1 MSKDV
6 IKKKSIYFNEQ
17 LYNEILNGFVD
28 ENTQQQIKQNDDKK
42 ITVFTSS
49 QKKRI
54 QRVSDAFVQSKGI
67 KNFLQQQIANKFEIF
82 RKKRDE
88 NYKTSLMMAQLNQL
102 LNQVQQKQQEEELE
116 DQEEEEKK
124 KKGGGF
130 NILGTI
136 NKIQNVIDTINTIK
150 TFHKS
155 FKQHKLKKRQSKKP
169 QKAVLTEQDG
179 EKITNLY
186 RIVAKSMVSGIY
198 ETANVVLKSPFVQA
212 AYDTIKRRMQQRV
225 AKYVIGKIF
234 DIIIGKFKIAK
245 KSFGIASKF
254 FKGGKKWDTAG
265 DVTQTILQ
273 KANKNKMAIYTTF
286 QASQLL
292 YQLGEFFNF
301 TQQDFKNWDKYVQ
314 QIIKPICEKYGEDAV
329 NIIEGLKEKVNDEID
344 VENGI
349 TINDLKRIKK
359 SNNGDFAQQEEKNEQ
374 GNQKITN
381 VPKSDIKIIDYI
393 SFDEMKKIK
402 DRSQGIFDISLS
414 ENSMLK
420 IYNTLP
426 IQIVKKMTNY
436 VVLLNST
443 GSKLVKDTFVNDSK
457 IISDLFDK
465 ITNKVRVEQY
475 FDDLTEEM
483 AKIEYDQGLLLKYSA
498 DANNYMDRGVPESFE
513 MKYYNPQNVTVNKSV
528 EETKRIINSQ
538 TQSSG
543 KSEEKTNFEKKKKF
557 QWGIGGVQ
565 LLTKNLYGYF
575 DGVKLNIKGKKPI
588 EILFEKSSIKTSASD
603 TRWILKT
610 KQQVIKTANSEIQF
624 NTYEKYQSYK
634 NLIKSLNS
642 FIQASGAQMQYQVNF
657 STIIKKMTENIL
669 KI

>member
-116 DQEEEEKK
+116 DQEEEKKK

-186 RIVAKSMVSGIY
+186 RIVAKSIVSGIY

-212 AYDTIKRRMQQRV
+212 AYDTIKYKIKQRV
-225 AKYVIGKIF
+225 AIYAIGKILDFVIGKLK
-234 DIIIGKFKIAK
+234 IGKK
-245 KSFGIASKF
+245 GLGMVSKF

-265 DVTQTILQ
+265 DITQTILQ
-273 KANKNKMAIYTTF
+273 KANKNKRAIYTTF

-292 YQLGEFFNF
+292 YWLSDFFNF

-314 QIIKPICEKYGEDAV
+314 QTIKPICEEYGEDAV

-349 TINDLKRIKK
+349 TINDIKRIKK

-374 GNQKITN
+374 GNQKIAN

-457 IISDLFDK
+457 IISNLFDK

-483 AKIEYDQGLLLKYSA
+483 VKIEYDQGLLLKYSA

-538 TQSSG
+538 TQPSG
-543 KSEEKTNFEKKKKF
+543 KSEEKTNLGKKKNF

-588 EILFEKSSIKTSASD
+588 EILFQKIFIRTTAGDSKWHGSS
-603 TRWILKT
+603 